1 MFKRIVIAIAVLAPI
16 FSTMGTVYAQGPQV
30 NEMVGAAKGAV
41 KTVSAAE
48 VKAAI
53 DAKEKAIILDV
64 RDGGEYAAGHLPG
77 VMNISRCSSWCP
89 P

>member
-1 MFKRIVIAIAVLAPI
+1 MIASAVLALI
-16 FSTMGTVYAQGPQV
+16 FSTMGTVYAQSPQV
-30 NEMVGAAKGAV
+30 NEMVGVAKGAV